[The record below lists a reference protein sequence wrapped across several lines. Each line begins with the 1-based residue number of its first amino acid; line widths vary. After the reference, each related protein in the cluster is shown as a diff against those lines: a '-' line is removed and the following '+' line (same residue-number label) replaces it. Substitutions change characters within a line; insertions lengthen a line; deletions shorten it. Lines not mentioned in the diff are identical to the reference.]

1 MMLYMFGRSVEERV
15 GRTEFVVYCLLC
27 GFGGAMLS
35 FGLLQLPQPMGP
47 VIGASGAIYGVA
59 LAFAWFWPHE
69 PIYVFPLPEPI
80 AAKWLVTVALVGSL
94 LPGWRACR
102 LAAHL
107 S

>member
-1 MMLYMFGRSVEERV
+1 MGGR
-15 GRTEFVVYCLLC
+15 GFLFFYLLC

-59 LAFAWFWPHE
+59 LAFAWFWPNE

-80 AAKWLVTVALVGSL
+80 AAKWLVTFALVVSL
-94 LPGWRACR
+94 ILAWRAAGG
-102 LAAHL
+102 LAPPPHPCGL
-107 S
+107 PPGFGYM